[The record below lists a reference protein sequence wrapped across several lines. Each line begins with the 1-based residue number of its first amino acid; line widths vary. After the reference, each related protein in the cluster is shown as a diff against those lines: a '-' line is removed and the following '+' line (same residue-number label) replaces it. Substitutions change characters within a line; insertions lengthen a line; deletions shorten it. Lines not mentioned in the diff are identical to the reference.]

1 MKETATFT
9 RLNRILL
16 GMATIGFIVW
26 LVPALV
32 IAIFFSG
39 HPNHMRDIF
48 VAVSLVI
55 GAFLIVIPFV
65 VKFHLRVISYK
76 NQARD

>member
-1 MKETATFT
+1 MKDTATFT
-9 RLNRILL
+9 KLDRILL
-16 GMATIGFIVW
+16 GISAMGFVIW
-26 LVPALV
+26 LFPALV

-39 HPNHMRDIF
+39 YPNHMRDII
-48 VAVSLVI
+48 VTVSLVI